1 MRASPRSTPSSVA
14 RGAFLAVLAV
24 LAVALAT
31 GLAACKRGAP
41 DGKTADGKDKTEQT
55 EAVPVEVAR
64 VANRTMIASYTGT
77 GPLEARSQATVTAR
91 ASGVIKRV
99 YFDVGSAVRVGQPLA
114 ELDSDRARLTLS
126 QAQAQMNKLEA
137 NYRRA
142 QQLVKEQMVSAND
155 LDEIRFNLANARAQY
170 EAARLELSYAVVTAP
185 ISGVVS
191 NRPAAIKPGNLV
203 QFGQDVATIVD
214 INRLEATL
222 NVPEREIE
230 TMKVGQPVQLR
241 VDALPG
247 RVFTGTVDR
256 IAPVVD
262 AGSGTFRVI
271 CSFASEGSLQPGMFG
286 RMAIDYDQRQDAPS
300 IPRTALL
307 DDASDPA
314 VYVVRAGKA
323 VRVPV
328 KLGYIDGEFAEV
340 REGLKLGDQV
350 VVAGK
355 SALREGGSVQV
366 INGDAPAKPA
376 AAPAPAA
383 AATATVQR

>member
-1 MRASPRSTPSSVA
+1 MRASPRFTPSSAA
-14 RGAFLAVLAV
+14 RGASVAVLA
-24 LAVALAT
+24 LALSV

-41 DGKTADGKDKTEQT
+41 DGKGADGKDKTEQT

-64 VANRTMIASYTGT
+64 VANRTMVASFAGT
-77 GPLEARSQATVTAR
+77 GSLEARSQATVTAR

-99 YFDVGSAVRVGQPLA
+99 YFDVGNVVRAGQPLVQ
-114 ELDSDRARLTLS
+114 LDSDRTRLTMT

-170 EAARLELSYAVVTAP
+170 EAAQLELSYAVVTAP
-185 ISGVVS
+185 ISGVVA
-191 NRPAAIKPGNLV
+191 NRPALIKPGNLV

-214 INRLEATL
+214 TNRLEATL

-247 RVFTGTVDR
+247 RVFTGSVDR

-271 CSFASEGSLQPGMFG
+271 CGFSSEGSLQPGMFG
-286 RMAIDYDQRQDAPS
+286 RMAIDYDQRKDVPS
-300 IPRTALL
+300 IPRAALL

-328 KLGYIDGEFAEV
+328 KIGYSDGEFVEV
-340 REGLKLGDQV
+340 REGIKVGEQV

-355 SALREGGSVQV
+355 SALREGGQVQI
-366 INGDAPAKPA
+366 INADAPAKPA
-376 AAPAPAA
+376 AAPAPAPA
-383 AATATVQR
+383 AQR

>member
-1 MRASPRSTPSSVA
+1 MRASPRSIESSVA
-14 RGAFLAVLAV
+14 RGASITLLAL
-24 LAVALAT
+24 ALAT
-31 GLAACKRGAP
+31 GLAACKPGGAG
-41 DGKTADGKDKTEQT
+41 GKPSDDKEKSEQA

-64 VANRTMIASYTGT
+64 VANRTMVASYTGT
-77 GPLEARSQATVTAR
+77 GSLEARSQATVTAR
-91 ASGVIKRV
+91 ASGIIKRV
-99 YFDVGSAVRVGQPLA
+99 YFDVGSVVRAGQPLA
-114 ELDSDRARLTLS
+114 ELDSERTRLTLS

-142 QQLVKEQMVSAND
+142 QQLVKDQMVSAND
-155 LDEIRFNLANARAQY
+155 VDEIRFNLANARAQY
-170 EAARLELSYAVVTAP
+170 QAARLELSYAVVTAP

-191 NRPAAIKPGNLV
+191 NRPAQIKQGNLV

-214 INRLEATL
+214 TARLEATL

-230 TMKVGQPVQLR
+230 TMKVGQPVQLK

-247 RVFTGTVDR
+247 RAFTGVVDR

-286 RMAIDYDQRQDAPS
+286 RMSIDYDQRNDVPS
-300 IPRTALL
+300 IPRLALL
-307 DDASDPA
+307 DDASDSA
-314 VYVVRAGKA
+314 VYVVRANKA

-328 KLGYIDGEFAEV
+328 TLGYIDGEFVEV

-350 VVAGK
+350 VTAGK
-355 SALREGGSVQV
+355 TALREGGEVQV
-366 INGDAPAKPA
+366 INGETPAKAA
-376 AAPAPAA
+376 AAPATTTAAPAK
-383 AATATVQR
+383 R

>member
-1 MRASPRSTPSSVA
+1 
-14 RGAFLAVLAV
+14 
-24 LAVALAT
+24 
-31 GLAACKRGAP
+31 
-41 DGKTADGKDKTEQT
+41 
-55 EAVPVEVAR
+55 
-64 VANRTMIASYTGT
+64 
-77 GPLEARSQATVTAR
+77 
-91 ASGVIKRV
+91 
-99 YFDVGSAVRVGQPLA
+99 
-114 ELDSDRARLTLS
+114 
-126 QAQAQMNKLEA
+126 
-137 NYRRA
+137 
-142 QQLVKEQMVSAND
+142 
-155 LDEIRFNLANARAQY
+155 
-170 EAARLELSYAVVTAP
+170 
-185 ISGVVS
+185 
-191 NRPAAIKPGNLV
+191 
-203 QFGQDVATIVD
+203 
-214 INRLEATL
+214 
-222 NVPEREIE
+222 
-230 TMKVGQPVQLR
+230 
-241 VDALPG
+241 
-247 RVFTGTVDR
+247 
-256 IAPVVD
+256 
-262 AGSGTFRVI
+262 
-271 CSFASEGSLQPGMFG
+271 SFASEGSLQPGMFG